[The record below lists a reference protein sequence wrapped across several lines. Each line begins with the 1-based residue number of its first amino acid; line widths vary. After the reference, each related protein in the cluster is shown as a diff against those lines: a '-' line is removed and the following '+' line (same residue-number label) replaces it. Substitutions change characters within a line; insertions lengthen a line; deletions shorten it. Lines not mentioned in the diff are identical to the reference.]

1 MSKRFNSATLTTARH
16 AASDDY
22 SPIDGATNNTRKISP
37 FDAHGQFRN
46 ALAPRGGVA
55 FDGTTSP
62 NTKFL
67 TSASAALAIGTDP
80 RTIAWGMKVPAASPA
95 GSKVMWVISEP
106 GVEGAYSMRSD
117 LGNGGTLKLWIFSA
131 TGGTLLTE
139 LTNFFTTYGGKDIQ
153 LAFVCSSASRVLY
166 VNGLPVTLSADVSAG
181 TPPTNWQGAIGG
193 STVALKFVGDTAYVL
208 RYAAVFNLALSAADV
223 LEIYELDGAI
233 PERLKNPQVG
243 VYGWAS
249 QVAVTPTP
257 AIGSWTG
264 SVVGNVITAAT
275 ASTGFIAGNIIPNP
289 TWKAGRYRIK
299 YDLVINSGLAPNVGD
314 GNTIATARL
323 TAGTGN
329 TIEVTNIGPNQ
340 LLYTNNFAAGDFVLT
355 IVSIVL
361 IGAVLH
367 LPADDG
373 LGFQLQDIS
382 SNRLHALMTAS
393 GVSHVA
399 PLYGPARLR
408 ASSSTNGNQQLGGQV
423 VIPGNSQIIRGR
435 ARAQSNTPTV
445 TLGTASAGS
454 QVVASVAL
462 TTSWKD
468 LTIALT
474 GGMVGSSNISLWAGS
489 NSADVVEWDITWE
502 PLSL

>member
-249 QVAVTPTP
+249 QVA
-257 AIGSWTG
+257 GYS
-264 SVVGNVITAAT
+264 
-275 ASTGFIAGNIIPNP
+275 
-289 TWKAGRYRIK
+289 
-299 YDLVINSGLAPNVGD
+299 NSGHRLLDGFGGWKRNHCGD
-314 GNTIATARL
+314 C
-323 TAGTGN
+323 
-329 TIEVTNIGPNQ
+329 
-340 LLYTNNFAAGDFVLT
+340 F
-355 IVSIVL
+355 
-361 IGAVLH
+361 
-367 LPADDG
+367 DG
-373 LGFQLQDIS
+373 FHSRQYNPQPHMEGWTL
-382 SNRLHALMTAS
+382 
-393 GVSHVA
+393 SH
-399 PLYGPARLR
+399 
-408 ASSSTNGNQQLGGQV
+408 
-423 VIPGNSQIIRGR
+423 QIRPR
-435 ARAQSNTPTV
+435 Y
-445 TLGTASAGS
+445 
-454 QVVASVAL
+454 
-462 TTSWKD
+462 
-468 LTIALT
+468 
-474 GGMVGSSNISLWAGS
+474 
-489 NSADVVEWDITWE
+489 
-502 PLSL
+502 